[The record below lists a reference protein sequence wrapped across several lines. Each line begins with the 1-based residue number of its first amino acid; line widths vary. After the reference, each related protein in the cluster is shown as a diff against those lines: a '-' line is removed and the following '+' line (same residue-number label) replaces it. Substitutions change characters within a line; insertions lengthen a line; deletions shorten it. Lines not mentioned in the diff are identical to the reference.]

1 MLNRYGPWATMIDL
15 GGRPQL
21 STFWRHRLTMLTPA
35 SRTSFVLSRSNLLWL
50 AAAAVLLMALPTVHF
65 AAAAIDEVKSSDRN
79 VAATTGAPGEKP
91 AEAKPS
97 AVEGSKAESH
107 ESGRLAIFG
116 TTTLSTGSSYIPSIV
131 YGELNSAG
139 TRKAIGLTNEQEK
152 RLRDVSHKYSGQQSA
167 AGAEMRKMMET
178 LPPEKREAAFA
189 QYRARLL
196 EVRSAV
202 RKELE
207 QLLSAAQLKEL
218 QTIAVGSQGVSR
230 LRYDRALGDRVGL
243 SEEQMKQLLSR
254 MIEGRAAR
262 ESELRLVD
270 ELKKNDE
277 AALALITPQQWKE
290 IEKIPTDFPPQFPG
304 PELTQLVNPDTAK
317 KLGLSAEQQVKVNK
331 LLANCIAKAQELQK
345 LVSDI
350 NGPRP
355 IEEVAA
361 TSRILDRKQQEIKK
375 HDRDE
380 IAAMLTPQQLAGLKQ
395 AVLGQ
400 EFLNRIRYPMQFGI
414 GGNDAAYGFLDRIQ
428 ATAEQKR
435 ELRRLMEE
443 EATLLM
449 KNFRERGAAV
459 MEILRPDQ
467 RDKLIDALD
476 RESEPLTVTP
486 SAGAGGQ
493 EAGRNEAKRP
503 PRILP
508 PKIDAVAAGTE
519 ALNQFDL
526 NHDGKLS
533 GAELDKCPGLKAAI
547 DQIDRSGKGEIT
559 AEKIAARIKA
569 WQDSRLGRMSLGCRV
584 LHNGEALAGAEV
596 KFVPEKFLGKNLKV
610 ATGKTDANGVAMIAA
625 QEPGPPGVAPGFY
638 RIEITKAGED
648 IPTKYN
654 KETVFGQEVAMD
666 AKGIQ
671 EGITLDLKY

>member
-50 AAAAVLLMALPTVHF
+50 AAAAVLADGPADRPLCRGCNRRGEIVRPQRGRDTERPRKAGGGKTVGSRRIEGRIARERQVGDFWHYHAVDRQF
-65 AAAAIDEVKSSDRN
+65 LHSEYRLRRTEFRRPQGDWPDKRAGEAAPQRFPQV
-79 VAATTGAPGEKP
+79 
-91 AEAKPS
+91 
-97 AVEGSKAESH
+97 
-107 ESGRLAIFG
+107 FG
-116 TTTLSTGSSYIPSIV
+116 TTVRG
-131 YGELNSAG
+131 
-139 TRKAIGLTNEQEK
+139 R
-152 RLRDVSHKYSGQQSA
+152 
-167 AGAEMRKMMET
+167 AEMRKMMET

-290 IEKIPTDFPPQFPG
+290 IENIPTDFPPQFPG

-395 AVLGQ
+395 AVLWTGVPQ
-400 EFLNRIRYPMQFGI
+400 PHTLSHAVWNRRQRRSLRFSRSHSGH
-414 GGNDAAYGFLDRIQ
+414 GRAEERI
-428 ATAEQKR
+428 
-435 ELRRLMEE
+435 
-443 EATLLM
+443 
-449 KNFRERGAAV
+449 
-459 MEILRPDQ
+459 
-467 RDKLIDALD
+467 
-476 RESEPLTVTP
+476 
-486 SAGAGGQ
+486 
-493 EAGRNEAKRP
+493 
-503 PRILP
+503 
-508 PKIDAVAAGTE
+508 
-519 ALNQFDL
+519 
-526 NHDGKLS
+526 
-533 GAELDKCPGLKAAI
+533 
-547 DQIDRSGKGEIT
+547 
-559 AEKIAARIKA
+559 
-569 WQDSRLGRMSLGCRV
+569 
-584 LHNGEALAGAEV
+584 
-596 KFVPEKFLGKNLKV
+596 
-610 ATGKTDANGVAMIAA
+610 
-625 QEPGPPGVAPGFY
+625 APG
-638 RIEITKAGED
+638 
-648 IPTKYN
+648 
-654 KETVFGQEVAMD
+654 
-666 AKGIQ
+666 
-671 EGITLDLKY
+671 